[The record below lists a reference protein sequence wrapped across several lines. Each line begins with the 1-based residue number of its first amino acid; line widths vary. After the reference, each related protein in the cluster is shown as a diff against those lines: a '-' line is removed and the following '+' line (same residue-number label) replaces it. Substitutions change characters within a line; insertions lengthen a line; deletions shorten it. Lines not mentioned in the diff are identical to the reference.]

1 MSAERQAR
9 AVWTVISEPGDPVA
23 GELLAWVGADRA
35 LTWVRSVRRGRADW
49 SVLEE
54 EPAAALGSALSS
66 SPSSSVQGASVL
78 GSTTRCSTDEGTTDG
93 GLTTEDPV
101 VLGVA
106 VRRRLVRRAQT
117 WARRLDAAPPALDA
131 AARAG
136 IDLVVPGDPHWPT
149 GLDDLGATAPH
160 ALWLRGS
167 PSALSAATS
176 VALVGSRACT
186 AYGQRVATELADGLA
201 VRGTVVVSG
210 GAYGI
215 DAAVHRGAMVGG
227 TTWVVLA
234 GGLDSVYPAG
244 HRALFA
250 QVVEGGGALLGEAPP
265 GAVPAR
271 HRFLQ
276 RNRLIAALTAGTV
289 VVEAAWRSGAL
300 STAHH
305 AAGLLRPVGAVPG
318 PVTSVASAG
327 CHRLLR
333 EGTAVC
339 VTDAA
344 EVVELVGPIGI
355 RSVEPA
361 ATDAP
366 AHPVGSTPLDGLDDR
381 TVAVHDA
388 LSVRTATTTAG
399 LVERTGYDAT
409 VVRAA
414 LGRLDLVGLVERDG
428 EGWLAVPVRGR

>member
-35 LTWVRSVRRGRADW
+35 LTWVRSVRRGRVDW

-54 EPAAALGSALSS
+54 PDATVLDSSQRGSSRRGSPAL
-66 SPSSSVQGASVL
+66 GASVP
-78 GSTTRCSTDEGTTDG
+78 GSSAPGFAADGLPDG
-93 GLTTEDPV
+93 GFA
-101 VLGVA
+101 LGA
-106 VRRRLVRRAQT
+106 SVRRRLVRRAQA
-117 WARRLDAAPPALDA
+117 WARRLDAAAPALDV

-149 GLDDLGATAPH
+149 GLDDLAAATPH

-167 PSALSAATS
+167 LDGLSAAGSMS
-176 VALVGSRACT
+176 VALVGARACT
-186 AYGQRVATELADGLA
+186 AYGQRVAAELAAGLA
-201 VRGTVVVSG
+201 VRGAVVVSG

-215 DAAVHRGAMVGG
+215 DAAVHRGALTGG
-227 TTWVVLA
+227 VTWAVLA
-234 GGLDSVYPAG
+234 GGLDRDYPAG

-250 QVVEGGGALLGEAPP
+250 QIVADGGALLGEAPP

-276 RNRLIAALTAGTV
+276 RNRLIAALTSGTV

-300 STAHH
+300 STANH

-344 EVVELVGPIGI
+344 EVVELVGPIGT
-355 RSVEPA
+355 RPVGPV
-361 ATDAP
+361 DAP
-366 AHPVGSTPLDGLDDR
+366 TADPARTTLLDGLDGGAR
-381 TVAVHDA
+381 VVHDA
-388 LSVRTATTTAG
+388 LSVRTATTTAA
-399 LVERTGYDAT
+399 LVESTGHSTSA
-409 VVRAA
+409 VRAA
-414 LGRLDLVGLVERDG
+414 LGRLDLAGLVVRDG
-428 EGWLAVPVRGR
+428 EGWRAVPVRGSSSG